1 MAKLTPNIPYEDLG
15 NSPQI
20 AEFSAAWV
28 MESSESVSYL
38 ALSDIRPVQCGSTVV
53 RRASFGD
60 IEALAGEL
68 PMLPQRSYR
77 IGSEQ
82 GIVVLAAAVID
93 RRYRW
98 VVALE
103 PSSVVGVNELSVVP
117 RGVVDRF
124 GVRGFIEGDQGSG
137 GFGDRSAVVE
147 AKSLPRL
154 LLRHQLRCRLIRC
167 LG

>member
-15 NSPQI
+15 DRHQI

-38 ALSDIRPVQCGSTVV
+38 ALSDIRPERCGSTVM

-68 PMLPQRSYR
+68 PVLPQRSYR
-77 IGSEQ
+77 IGSDQ
-82 GIVVLAAAVID
+82 GIVVLTAAVID

-98 VVALE
+98 VVTLE
-103 PSSVVGVNELSVVP
+103 PLSVVEGD
-117 RGVVDRF
+117 RGVSGTEESYRSLW
-124 GVRGFIEGDQGSG
+124 GQGF
-137 GFGDRSAVVE
+137 
-147 AKSLPRL
+147 
-154 LLRHQLRCRLIRC
+154 C
-167 LG
+167 

>member
-1 MAKLTPNIPYEDLG
+1 MPKLTPNIPYEDLG
-15 NSPQI
+15 DSHQI

-38 ALSDIRPVQCGSTVV
+38 ALSDFHPERCGSEVV

-77 IGSEQ
+77 IGCEQ
-82 GIVVLAAAVID
+82 GVVVVEAAMID
-93 RRYRW
+93 RSYRW

-103 PSSVVGVNELSVVP
+103 SSIVVEVNELPVVP
-117 RGVVDRF
+117 RRVIDRS
-124 GVRGFIEGDQGSG
+124 GARGFVEGDRDSEE
-137 GFGDRSAVVE
+137 FEDRSVVVE
-147 AKSLPRL
+147 GNRSPRL
-154 LLRHQLRCRLIRC
+154 LIRRQ
-167 LG
+167 

>member
-1 MAKLTPNIPYEDLG
+1 MPKLTPNIPYDDLG
-15 NSPQI
+15 DSHQI

-38 ALSDIRPVQCGSTVV
+38 ALSDFRPERCGSTIV

-98 VVALE
+98 VVTLE
-103 PSSVVGVNELSVVP
+103 PLVIVEVDEVPVVP
-117 RGVVDRF
+117 RKVVDRSGVRGSVEGDRGSERF
-124 GVRGFIEGDQGSG
+124 GVRSG
-137 GFGDRSAVVE
+137 VVEKDRS
-147 AKSLPRL
+147 P
-154 LLRHQLRCRLIRC
+154 HPLIRRQ
-167 LG
+167 

>member
-15 NSPQI
+15 DCHQI

-38 ALSDIRPVQCGSTVV
+38 ALSDFRPVQCGSTVL

-60 IEALAGEL
+60 IEVLAGEL
-68 PMLPQRSYR
+68 PMLSQRSYR
-77 IGSEQ
+77 VGSEQ
-82 GIVVLAAAVID
+82 GIVVLTAAVID

-98 VVALE
+98 VVTLEALSDIGVDDV
-103 PSSVVGVNELSVVP
+103 PVVARQVIDRSGISGFVEGD
-117 RGVVDRF
+117 RGSEGF
-124 GVRGFIEGDQGSG
+124 GV
-137 GFGDRSAVVE
+137 RSAVVE

-154 LLRHQLRCRLIRC
+154 LIRRQ
-167 LG
+167 

>member
-1 MAKLTPNIPYEDLG
+1 
-15 NSPQI
+15 
-20 AEFSAAWV
+20 

-38 ALSDIRPVQCGSTVV
+38 ALSYFRPERCGSTVV

-82 GIVVLAAAVID
+82 GIVVLTAAVID

-103 PSSVVGVNELSVVP
+103 RSIAVEVDEVLVVP
-117 RGVVDRF
+117 RKVVDRL
-124 GVRGFIEGDQGSG
+124 GVRGFVEGDGGSE
-137 GFGDRSAVVE
+137 GFGVRSAVVE
-147 AKSLPRL
+147 GKRSPRL
-154 LLRHQLRCRLIRC
+154 LIRRQ
-167 LG
+167 

>member
-1 MAKLTPNIPYEDLG
+1 MPKLTPNIPYEDLG
-15 NSPQI
+15 DSHQI

-28 MESSESVSYL
+28 IESTESVSYL
-38 ALSDIRPVQCGSTVV
+38 ALSDFRPVQCGSTVV

-77 IGSEQ
+77 IGSDQ

-103 PSSVVGVNELSVVP
+103 ALSVVGVDEVLVMP
-117 RGVVDRF
+117 RKVVDRF
-124 GVRGFIEGDQGSG
+124 GVSGFVEGDRGSEG
-137 GFGDRSAVVE
+137 VGDRSAAVE
-147 AKSLPRL
+147 GRRSPRL
-154 LLRHQLRCRLIRC
+154 LIRRQ
-167 LG
+167 

>member
-15 NSPQI
+15 NSQQI

-77 IGSEQ
+77 IGCEQ

-103 PSSVVGVNELSVVP
+103 PLVIVEVDEVPVVQ
-117 RGVVDRF
+117 RKVVDRF
-124 GVRGFIEGDQGSG
+124 GVRGFVEGDGGSEG
-137 GFGDRSAVVE
+137 LGDRSAAVE
-147 AKSLPRL
+147 AKRSPRL
-154 LLRHQLRCRLIRC
+154 LIRRQ
-167 LG
+167 

>member
-15 NSPQI
+15 DSHQI

-38 ALSDIRPVQCGSTVV
+38 ALSDIRPYHCGSTVV
-53 RRASFGD
+53 RRASFED

-68 PMLPQRSYR
+68 PMLSQRSYR

-82 GIVVLAAAVID
+82 GIVALAAAVID

-98 VVALE
+98 VAALE
-103 PSSVVGVNELSVVP
+103 PSITVEVDEVP
-117 RGVVDRF
+117 GKVIDRF
-124 GVRGFIEGDQGSG
+124 GIRGFVEGDWGSK
-137 GFGDRSAVVE
+137 GFEDRSGVVE
-147 AKSLPRL
+147 GKRSPRL
-154 LLRHQLRCRLIRC
+154 LIRRQ
-167 LG
+167 